1 VSGPRRGAALELA
14 VSIVVYRPDLEVLGR
29 ALRALRAAAE
39 HAAAARALRAAVFVV
54 DNSPDAGPQ
63 GPTAGV
69 LAEALAGS
77 PVAASEYIASGGNI
91 GYGRAN
97 NLAIARS
104 RADYHL
110 VMNPDVFPDP
120 DALARALDHME
131 SHPGTGL
138 LLADVRGEDGERHHL
153 CKRNPTLFDLFLRG
167 FAPGFL
173 RRVFA
178 RRMGRFEMRDR
189 DYDAP
194 IRGVPY
200 PTGCF
205 MFFRGEILRRL
216 DGFDPRFFMYL
227 EDADIGRRT
236 LELAEVVYLP
246 GVRIVHRWARG
257 SHREWRLRWVTI
269 QSAFHYWRKWGG
281 AW

>member
-1 VSGPRRGAALELA
+1 MRKARGAPELA
-14 VSIVVYRPDLEVLGR
+14 VSIVVYRPDLEVLER
-29 ALRALRAAAE
+29 ALRALRAAVEQAAARRALQTTVFIADNSPE
-39 HAAAARALRAAVFVV
+39 AAPFNAAAALLREAFGAC
-54 DNSPDAGPQ
+54 P
-63 GPTAGV
+63 GV
-69 LAEALAGS
+69 RTEFL
-77 PVAASEYIASGGNI
+77 VSGGNI

-120 DALARALDHME
+120 DALDRALDYLE
-131 SHPGTGL
+131 THPGAGL

-167 FAPGFL
+167 FAPDFL
-173 RRVFA
+173 RRAFA
-178 RRMGRFEMRDR
+178 RRMGEFEMRDR

-194 IRGVPY
+194 IHGVAY

-205 MFFRGEILRRL
+205 MFFRGEVLRRL
-216 DGFDPRFFMYL
+216 GGFDPRFFMYL

-236 LELAEVVYLP
+236 LELADVVYVP
-246 GVRIVHRWARG
+246 AVRVVHRWARG

-269 QSAFHYWRKWGG
+269 QSGYRYWRKWGG
-281 AW
+281 LW